1 MKAFKA
7 FIKPFETPQRS
18 KKIKIEVQIL
28 LSKKKLSPS
37 QLRASLPSES
47 HFLNDHRRRLI
58 VHLR

>member
-7 FIKPFETPQRS
+7 FIKAFETPQS
-18 KKIKIEVQIL
+18 KKIKIEVQTL
-28 LSKKKLSPS
+28 LSKKILSPS